1 MTEKPKDLPELSEE
15 DDELKELL
23 KKSAEFT
30 REKKSEEGRKDKE
43 EIEVTP
49 EAGEKEGQQGKMQKE
64 LPEIFDS
71 PKNKSLFEKLSDKTK
86 EFAGGLYEGAKID
99 IIDRAKVMFSEKL
112 LDWHHRKATR
122 LKFEL
127 DSEKQKIE
135 QMEAQKTRHAEILDK
150 FQREAGHLLDAK
162 TLIKATLE
170 KQDLQK
176 QIDKEKTR
184 MERMQS
190 SLEWRNQKKT
200 IYERQRKDVCE
211 DVIGRSAE
219 KLQPFE
225 NKLKNL
231 KGQREQLDSEIENFK
246 KIKENLGQKLGVL
259 KEEAQ
264 KATFKFERKVYNSRI
279 KEIKSAL
286 KESENLIKGRAK
298 SGNKTDKDI
307 AKFDKKASPWRDKKT
322 EFGRISAR
330 EVGAT
335 VVPREK
341 KKEEIERVS
350 EEGGEEAG
358 QAPELK
364 MKNFIDIWNGHFGSK
379 IPLSAERMEKVLD
392 TKYNS
397 EKEVSFNF
405 FLKELKDY
413 YFLAKKEELIDKKKV
428 KEKDFNRY
436 LDIFED
442 VIKKK

>member
-1 MTEKPKDLPELSEE
+1 L
-15 DDELKELL
+15 
-23 KKSAEFT
+23 A
-30 REKKSEEGRKDKE
+30 
-43 EIEVTP
+43 
-49 EAGEKEGQQGKMQKE
+49 
-64 LPEIFDS
+64 
-71 PKNKSLFEKLSDKTK
+71 
-86 EFAGGLYEGAKID
+86 
-99 IIDRAKVMFSEKL
+99 
-112 LDWHHRKATR
+112 
-122 LKFEL
+122 
-127 DSEKQKIE
+127 
-135 QMEAQKTRHAEILDK
+135 
-150 FQREAGHLLDAK
+150 
-162 TLIKATLE
+162 KATLE

>member
-1 MTEKPKDLPELSEE
+1 M
-15 DDELKELL
+15 
-23 KKSAEFT
+23 
-30 REKKSEEGRKDKE
+30 
-43 EIEVTP
+43 
-49 EAGEKEGQQGKMQKE
+49 
-64 LPEIFDS
+64 
-71 PKNKSLFEKLSDKTK
+71 
-86 EFAGGLYEGAKID
+86 
-99 IIDRAKVMFSEKL
+99 
-112 LDWHHRKATR
+112 
-122 LKFEL
+122 
-127 DSEKQKIE
+127 
-135 QMEAQKTRHAEILDK
+135 
-150 FQREAGHLLDAK
+150 
-162 TLIKATLE
+162 
-170 KQDLQK
+170 
-176 QIDKEKTR
+176 
-184 MERMQS
+184 
-190 SLEWRNQKKT
+190 
-200 IYERQRKDVCE
+200 
-211 DVIGRSAE
+211 
-219 KLQPFE
+219 QPFE